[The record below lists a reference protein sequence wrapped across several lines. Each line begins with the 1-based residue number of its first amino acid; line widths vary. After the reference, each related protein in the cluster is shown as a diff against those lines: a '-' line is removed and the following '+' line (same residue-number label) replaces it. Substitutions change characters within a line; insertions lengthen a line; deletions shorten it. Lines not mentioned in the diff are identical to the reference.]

1 MPTLEFTILTFHMV
15 VIIMRANLFPF
26 SEVSF
31 CPRLCSRLLFF
42 HRPKVWEE
50 GTQGWARITLRIL
63 IYILTLFES
72 KNRISPK

>member
-31 CPRLCSRLLFF
+31 CPSLLLTFAVF
-42 HRPKVWEE
+42 PSAQSLGGRGHKDGLE
-50 GTQGWARITLRIL
+50 LRWG
-63 IYILTLFES
+63 S
-72 KNRISPK
+72 